1 MKTMTKVALLTS
13 ALVGLSL
20 TSTQANAKTY
30 TQRGYGLTPYRS
42 VKSVNNA
49 NHFVSHSGAYT
60 SSPNYYAL
68 NTFQNQP
75 TVYKSNGGN
84 KSATFKTAFF
94 LPVSYQRSGQ
104 FGNPQSIAMSKNGDE
119 AYIMYTL
126 TGGSNTGFVVHYD
139 LNKLRSTLGA
149 SSNSMDVIRRAS
161 NAFAKNKLTPQYK
174 SVLAAIKVGPTFN
187 TGHGQSMAL
196 NPKTNQLWF
205 VQTPGTSGGYA
216 TVQRLS
222 KTSLKPDTTLK
233 FRLRSGRNNVTM
245 GENLTFD
252 AKGKAYF
259 SSLVAGSKAMRIYQG
274 SINTKQ
280 TKFKLVQQLKYRP
293 GTINQSVGY
302 SSKSNRLFLISD
314 DAITSVPVSKL
325 GRLKAKDVHAT
336 TFASG
341 REFEA
346 VVFNN
351 DGTGY
356 LLTNKGPELLQT
368 NSLN

>member
-1 MKTMTKVALLTS
+1 MKTLTKVALLTS
-13 ALVGLSL
+13 ALAGLSL
-20 TSTQANAKTY
+20 TSTQASAKTY
-30 TQRGYGLTPYRS
+30 TQTGYGLSPYTS
-42 VKSVNNA
+42 VKSVTNA
-49 NHFVSHSGAYT
+49 NHFVTKVLHYT
-60 SSPNYYAL
+60 SSPNYYSL

-84 KSATFKTAFF
+84 KAATFRTSFF

-104 FGNPQSIAMSKNGDE
+104 LGNPQSIAMSKNGDE

-139 LNKLRSTLGA
+139 LNKLRSTFDA
-149 SSNSMDVIRRAS
+149 SSSMDIIRRAS
-161 NAFAKNKLTPQYK
+161 NAYAKNKLTPQYK

-293 GTINQSVGY
+293 GTINQSVSY

-351 DGTGY
+351 AGTGY